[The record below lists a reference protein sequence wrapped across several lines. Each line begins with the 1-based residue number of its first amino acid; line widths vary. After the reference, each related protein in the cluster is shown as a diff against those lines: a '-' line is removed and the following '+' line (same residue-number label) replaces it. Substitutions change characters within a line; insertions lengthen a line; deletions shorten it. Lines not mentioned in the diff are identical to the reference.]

1 MRFRFNPENEL
12 RDLDR
17 NGRKSTVARRFEQ
30 SVVAAFG
37 RRMQLIR
44 AMRDERE
51 LYQFR
56 GLHFERLE
64 RNAEEHSIRLNDQ
77 WRLIVRFREDDGG
90 RYMWIDKIEDYH

>member
-1 MRFRFNPENEL
+1 
-12 RDLDR
+12 
-17 NGRKSTVARRFEQ
+17 
-30 SVVAAFG
+30 
-37 RRMQLIR
+37 
-44 AMRDERE
+44 

-90 RYMWIDKIEDYH
+90 RYMWIDKIEDYHR